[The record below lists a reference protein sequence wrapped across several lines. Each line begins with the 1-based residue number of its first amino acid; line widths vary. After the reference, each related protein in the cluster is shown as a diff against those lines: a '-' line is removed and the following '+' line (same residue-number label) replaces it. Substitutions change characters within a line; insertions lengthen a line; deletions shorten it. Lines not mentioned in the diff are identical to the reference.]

1 MKTMILNAFAL
12 ICMAYA
18 ILFMIASAM
27 PKSKDFHGYGS
38 RGISICEEWKNDFQA
53 FYDWAMAHG
62 YIDNEG
68 HDRPACVTCKN
79 KHKLTVEAPCY
90 DCIDN
95 VDLAL
100 HKPNY
105 ETNFANYEKEE
116 KGGDEK

>member
-1 MKTMILNAFAL
+1 MTFAAAEKGEKMK
-12 ICMAYA
+12 
-18 ILFMIASAM
+18 
-27 PKSKDFHGYGS
+27 
-38 RGISICEEWKNDFQA
+38 
-53 FYDWAMAHG
+53 G

-68 HDRPACVTCKN
+68 YDRPACVTCKY

-90 DCIDN
+90 DCINN